1 MAGSAGWRVS
11 SQSPPAKTGSAVPGM
26 QSRSI
31 LAICRSVWAKIV
43 SVSAVTAIVRSS
55 V

>member
-1 MAGSAGWRVS
+1 MARSAGWRVS
-11 SQSPPAKTGSAVPGM
+11 SQSPPAKTGRAVPGM

-31 LAICRSVWAKIV
+31 VAIWRSVWAKIV
-43 SVSAVTAIVRSS
+43 SVSVVTAIVLSS